1 MKPHR
6 NRFFAGLVLVCSF
19 FLAETGFSQS
29 QGQLELFYG
38 GIIGADI
45 RISSGGLTE
54 ASGTYETLGGSIS
67 QLTPGGESVRWNP
80 VGLAYVKSSLLY
92 SEWIPPIRVNLNP
105 FIQVEDK
112 ANTALRNGIQ
122 DFAAEGSK
130 FDLQEFQIQPNVYLD
145 GGQGNFSGILK
156 TRYFAIGGAVKKP
169 TRIRADLAL
178 SGLKFRAVTE
188 AQQGGTAIR
197 LLGVLSG
204 TLTTDFVLSGYSVSI
219 GRRFWEGLGLGL
231 AYDSYAVSMTATGVF
246 QPEAQVSSGSEV
258 FAFNSNN
265 PDQYDRLQASGDG
278 RFEGE
283 GGRWRFGA
291 GYHIDDKY
299 AFDMALF
306 LPTEIGLG
314 GSFMLNYDQFLA
326 INLNAG
332 KDEPFFNAAQLL
344 EDNFTGTHPRTTLV
358 QDVKLRLPGQFAVS
372 AAMRWSQGRASI
384 SFTRYLRDLSMQFN
398 YFSTG
403 DSTATPVSG
412 VRKMGFEPEYAVVS
426 NFGAQWL
433 QVRLG
438 AMQAT
443 WSSEHSRSES
453 SKSSSIWLP
462 IFGFSGGFVF
472 PYYEKFR
479 IDYALLFGV
488 TSFVRIGTS
497 LAL

>member
-1 MKPHR
+1 MKLRR
-6 NRFFAGLVLVCSF
+6 NRFVAGLVLVCSIC
-19 FLAETGFSQS
+19 LVETGFSQS

-45 RISSGGLTE
+45 RVASGGLSE

-80 VGLAYVKSSLLY
+80 VGMAYVKSSVLY
-92 SEWIPPIRVNLNP
+92 SEWIPPIHVNLNP
-105 FIQVEDK
+105 FIRVEEK
-112 ANTALRNGIQ
+112 ANTALRNGVQ

-130 FDLQEFQIQPNVYLD
+130 FELHEFKIQPNVYLE

-156 TRYFAIGGAVKKP
+156 TQYFAIGAAVKKP
-169 TRIRADLAL
+169 TSIRTDLSL

-204 TLTTDFVLSGYSVSI
+204 TLSSEFKLSGYSLSI
-219 GRRFWEGLGLGL
+219 GRRFWNGLGLGL

-246 QPEAQVSSGSEV
+246 QPEMQVSSGSEV

-265 PDQYDRLQASGDG
+265 PEHYDRLQASGDG
-278 RFEGE
+278 TFEGE

-291 GYHIDDKY
+291 GYHIDEKY

-306 LPTEIGLG
+306 LPTEIGLS
-314 GSFMLNYDQFLA
+314 GSFTLDYDQFLA

-332 KDEPFFNAAQLL
+332 KDEAFFDAAQLL
-344 EDNFTGTHPRTTLV
+344 EDDFTGTHPRTTLV

-384 SFTRYLRDLSMQFN
+384 TFTKYLEDLSMQFN
-398 YFSTG
+398 YFSSG

-412 VRKMGFEPEYAVVS
+412 TRKMGLEPGYALVS

-438 AMQAT
+438 AMRAT
-443 WSSEHSRSES
+443 WTNVHSRSATSE
-453 SKSSSIWLP
+453 SSSIWVPL
-462 IFGFSGGFVF
+462 FGFSGGFVF
-472 PYYEKFR
+472 PYYDKFR

-488 TSFVRIGTS
+488 TSFFRIGTS